1 MSHKSVKDAIAA
13 RLAGD
18 LPAVWVAVA
27 DFLPSDESRWPF
39 AVVRTTSMTGS
50 RATGRVDEL
59 RCTYRAEV
67 VVGVSAPV
75 ADADEARAA
84 TTGDRDNLLQAVRDS
99 LLWRRALAEGMRIP
113 PVGHTEET
121 RPSVQQ
127 SGGSSWI
134 ALGSIKFDV
143 ATVEAVTAPSGY
155 VPPVPVTDVLAA
167 EIVMHPA
174 NVDPFPPE

>member
-1 MSHKSVKDAIAA
+1 MKDAIAA

-99 LLWRRALAEGMRIP
+99 LLWRRALAEGVRIP

-143 ATVEAVTAPSGY
+143 ATVEAVAAPAGY
-155 VPPVPVTDVLAA
+155 VPPTPVTDVLAA
-167 EIVMHPA
+167 EIVMHPVS
-174 NVDPFPPE
+174 VDPFPSE